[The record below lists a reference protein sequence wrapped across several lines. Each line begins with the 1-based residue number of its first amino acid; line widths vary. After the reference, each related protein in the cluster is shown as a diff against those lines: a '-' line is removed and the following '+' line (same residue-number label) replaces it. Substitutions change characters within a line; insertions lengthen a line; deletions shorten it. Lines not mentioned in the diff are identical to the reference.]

1 MQTQIFTR
9 EELETKTSKI
19 LKRIC
24 IDELKLPGLS
34 KKGKG
39 VVIDAMLSHYAT
51 LDNSMELVDVKD
63 DEYDD
68 GNNDDEYDENNEN
81 NEVKSN
87 NPIKAL
93 SFNLNSIMTKPNA
106 NFGNKNI
113 TTIHVSC
120 GASSG
125 EFPVAGRTVFE
136 ISEFLREALN
146 VSRMSIGL
154 VNGKEVKD
162 DYIVQSGDNVE
173 YLKPAGQKG

>member
-1 MQTQIFTR
+1 MTDQIFTR
-9 EELETKTSKI
+9 EELETMTAKD
-19 LKRIC
+19 LKRMC

-39 VVIDAMLSHYAT
+39 VVIEAMLNYYKTLINKAT
-51 LDNSMELVDVKD
+51 ESVDY
-63 DEYDD
+63 EA
-68 GNNDDEYDENNEN
+68 E
-81 NEVKSN
+81 EVVATN
-87 NPIKAL
+87 APLKAL

-106 NFGNKNI
+106 IFGNKNI

-125 EFPVAGRTVFE
+125 EFPVGGRTVFE

-146 VSRMSIGL
+146 VSRMSVAL
-154 VNGKEVKD
+154 VNGAEVD
-162 DYIVQSGDNVE
+162 DNYVVKSGDNVE

>member
-1 MQTQIFTR
+1 MTDQIFTR
-9 EELETKTSKI
+9 EELETMTAKD
-19 LKRIC
+19 LKRMC

-39 VVIDAMLSHYAT
+39 VVIEAMLNYYKTLINKAT
-51 LDNSMELVDVKD
+51 ESVDYE
-63 DEYDD
+63 DEEVDYE
-68 GNNDDEYDENNEN
+68 DE
-81 NEVKSN
+81 EVVATN
-87 NPIKAL
+87 APLKAL

-106 NFGNKNI
+106 TFGNKNI

-125 EFPVAGRTVFE
+125 EFPVGGRTVFE

-146 VSRMSIGL
+146 VSRMSVAL
-154 VNGKEVKD
+154 VNGAEVD
-162 DYIVQSGDNVE
+162 DNYVVKSGDNVE